1 MRGFQTVAEVERSG
15 LMRDPLDRGPIGAAR
30 KVAVPMDNM
39 GVGSA
44 GRIAGQREAR
54 DEGADAHLATRID
67 IGHLPHDEM
76 PALPQDEVAFVPQP
90 LEVGITTEQ
99 FA

>member
-1 MRGFQTVAEVERSG
+1 
-15 LMRDPLDRGPIGAAR
+15 MRDPLDRRPVGAAR

-39 GVGSA
+39 GVGPS
-44 GRIAGQREAR
+44 RCIAGQREAR
-54 DEGADAHLATRID
+54 DQGANAHFATRID

-76 PALPQDEVAFVPQP
+76 PALPQDEVAFVLQP